1 MAQALAIK
9 YRPTTFDDITEQG
22 AIKDILKNQIETNTI
37 KHGYLFTGPAGCGK
51 TTAAR
56 IFANEINK
64 GQGSPI
70 ELDAASNNSVED
82 IRRITEQAQTQS
94 LDSEYKV
101 FILDEVHSL
110 SNQAWQAFLKTL
122 EEPPAKAIFIMCTT
136 NPERVP
142 NTILSRAQRYNFQ
155 KISTEGI
162 SIRLIYI
169 YDKECGVPKGDKAR
183 EVSSAIEYIAKL
195 AEGGMRDAITLL
207 DKCLSYSTELT
218 VDNVVKALGVA
229 DYDTMLSLNDTMFNK
244 DITQM
249 ITLIN
254 QVYSSGVDLK
264 QFVKTYFEFILDAN
278 ILSMTGDKSM
288 VKIPDNCLP
297 ELRDYGDWEW
307 SVCKDLLDELVEL
320 QNSIRYEQNPK
331 AVIIARFILFMK
343 GDTE

>member
-1 MAQALAIK
+1 MQSLAIK
-9 YRPTTFDDITEQG
+9 YRPQNWNDIIEQD
-22 AIKDILKNQIETNTI
+22 AIKAILINQIDTGTV
-37 KHGYLFTGPAGCGK
+37 KHGYLFCGPAGDGK
-51 TTAAR
+51 TTTAR

-136 NPERVP
+136 NPEKVP
-142 NTILSRAQRYNFQ
+142 ATILSRAQRYNFQ

-162 SIRLIYI
+162 FERLQYI
-169 YDKECGVPKGDKAR
+169 FLHEHENEDYYYDK
-183 EVSSAIEYIAKL
+183 SALEYIAKL

-207 DKCLSYSTELT
+207 DKCLSYSSELT

-229 DYDTMLSLNDTMFNK
+229 DYETMLNINSSMFAS
-244 DITQM
+244 DIPAM

-254 QVYSSGVDLK
+254 KVYSSGVDLK
-264 QFVKTYFEFILDAN
+264 QFIKTYFEFILDAN

-307 SVCKDLLDELVEL
+307 SVCKDLLD
-320 QNSIRYEQNPK
+320 
-331 AVIIARFILFMK
+331 
-343 GDTE
+343 

>member
-162 SIRLIYI
+162 IKRLKYI
-169 YDKECGVPKGDKAR
+169 CDKEAIDMVGS
-183 EVSSAIEYIAKL
+183 VSDNAIEYISKL
-195 AEGGMRDAITLL
+195 SEGGLRDAITLL
-207 DKCLSYSTELT
+207 DKCLSYSSELT

-229 DYDTMLSLNDTMFNK
+229 DYETMLNINNSMFAS
-244 DITQM
+244 DITAM

-264 QFVKTYFEFILDAN
+264 QFIKTYFEFILDAN

-307 SVCKDLLDELVEL
+307 SVCRDLLDELVEL

-331 AVIIARFILFMK
+331 AVIIARFILFMNR
-343 GDTE
+343 GNE